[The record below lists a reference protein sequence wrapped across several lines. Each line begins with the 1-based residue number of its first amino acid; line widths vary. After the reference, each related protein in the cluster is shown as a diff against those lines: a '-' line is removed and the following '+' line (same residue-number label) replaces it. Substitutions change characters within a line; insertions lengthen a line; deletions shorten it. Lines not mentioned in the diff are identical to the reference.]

1 MGAYLYKIG
10 SILHRRQPEFL
21 SENPKSLKREEVL
34 FNQFINL
41 LTEHHRKE
49 KTRRLLRGAIIP
61 ESQTFLHRS
70 KESKRKKPPENGLT
84 NM

>member
-10 SILHRRQPEFL
+10 SILHRKQPEFL

-49 KTRRLLRGAIIP
+49 KTRRFLCGAIIP

-70 KESKRKKPPENGLT
+70 KESERKNCRRVD
-84 NM
+84 